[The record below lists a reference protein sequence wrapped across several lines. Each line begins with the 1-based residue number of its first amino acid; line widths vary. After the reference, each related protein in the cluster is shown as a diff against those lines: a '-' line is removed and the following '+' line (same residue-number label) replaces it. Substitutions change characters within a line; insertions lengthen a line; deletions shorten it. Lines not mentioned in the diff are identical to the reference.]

1 MKLSFYKL
9 SIAQQDQWGFSFSMG
24 SLNGARPV
32 QDRRSPATVSEGTAK
47 KPRISV
53 ADLPH
58 KPENPPLINIPRTFA
73 RKGQDY
79 DGISIATLYPVSRM
93 KGFLNLTVSV

>member
-1 MKLSFYKL
+1 MQLHL
-9 SIAQQDQWGFSFSMG
+9 SILQSTKQDQWGFRFSNG
-24 SLNGARPV
+24 SLNGASPV
-32 QDRRSPATVSEGTAK
+32 QVRRSPATVSEDAAQT
-47 KPRISV
+47 PLLSV
-53 ADLPH
+53 ANISH

-93 KGFLNLTVSV
+93 KGFFIS